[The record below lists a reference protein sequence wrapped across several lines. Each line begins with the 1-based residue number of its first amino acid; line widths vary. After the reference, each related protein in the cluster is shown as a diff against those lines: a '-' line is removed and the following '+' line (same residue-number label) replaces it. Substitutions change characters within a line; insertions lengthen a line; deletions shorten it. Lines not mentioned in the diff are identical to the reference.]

1 MVCSFLINLMVVDRL
16 TFKEY
21 SSLLQTGA
29 LNIKTYKTVLFTSYF
44 VWM

>member
-1 MVCSFLINLMVVDRL
+1 MVCSFLINLMVVDKL

-21 SSLLQTGA
+21 SSPLQTGA
-29 LNIKTYKTVLFTSYF
+29 LNIKRYKTALFTCYF

>member
-1 MVCSFLINLMVVDRL
+1 MVCSFLIKLMVVDQL

-21 SSLLQTGA
+21 SSPLQTGA
-29 LNIKTYKTVLFTSYF
+29 LNINKYKTVLVTCYF

>member
-1 MVCSFLINLMVVDRL
+1 MVCSFLINLMVVDQL

-21 SSLLQTGA
+21 PSPLQTAA
-29 LNIKTYKTVLFTSYF
+29 LNIKMYKTVLFTCYF

>member
-1 MVCSFLINLMVVDRL
+1 MVYSFLINLIVVHQL

-21 SSLLQTGA
+21 FFLLQTGA
-29 LNIKTYKTVLFTSYF
+29 LDIKRYKTVLFTCYF